1 MSSSRPALFFIAFIS
16 TLAVGLAS
24 AQVATQ
30 SSNVE
35 QHIRSVQNGL
45 IPAVLIEGQSASSQT
60 SKLSDRMAA
69 LHVPGVS
76 VAFMHDG
83 KIEWARGFGVTKLGG
98 PPVSPTTL
106 FQAASISKPV
116 TAVAVLRLVQS
127 GKLNLDTDV
136 NEYLKT
142 WKVPGNQFTAKR
154 KVTLREL
161 ITHTGGVTVH
171 GFEGYATNE
180 QVPSLVQVLNGEK
193 PANSPPIRVD
203 VEPGTIWRY
212 SGGGFVITQLLLQDV
227 TGKPF
232 PALMQQMVLGPMGM
246 IHSTYQQPLPPDR
259 LPEAATPYDQDG
271 KPIPGGPHT
280 YPEMSAA
287 GLWTT
292 PSDLL
297 QFAMHIQQALAGKS
311 ASVLSAATAKEMLTP
326 GLGKWGLGIETGG
339 SKEPP
344 YFTHGG
350 ANEGF
355 MSDFVAY
362 DSGDGAAVMTNGN
375 NGGQLAAE
383 VVRTIAHEYNWPDF
397 EPAHRALAKIDPKI
411 FDAYVG
417 DYQLA
422 PGFALTISRN
432 GNRFFA
438 RATGQTPLELFPS
451 SDHDFFATEND
462 IQITFVTNNQGQAT
476 ELVLYQGGA
485 DHHAPRI
492 HKTP

>member
-1 MSSSRPALFFIAFIS
+1 MSSSRSALFSFALIS
-16 TLAVGLAS
+16 VLVVGLAFGQ
-24 AQVATQ
+24 AATQ
-30 SSNVE
+30 PSVVE
-35 QHIRSVQNGL
+35 QHIQHIQKGL
-45 IPAVLIEGQSASSQT
+45 IPAVLIEGQSLSSQT
-60 SKLSDRMAA
+60 STLSARMAA

-76 VAFMHDG
+76 VAFMHGG
-83 KIEWARGFGVTKLGG
+83 KIEWARGFGVKKLGG
-98 PPVSPTTL
+98 APVTPSTL

-116 TAVAVLRLVQS
+116 TAIAVMRLVQS

-136 NEYLKT
+136 NEYLKS
-142 WKVPGNQFTAKR
+142 WKVPDNQFTAKR

-161 ITHTGGVTVH
+161 ITHTAGVTVH

-180 QVPSLVQVLNGEK
+180 QVPTLVQVLNGEK

-212 SGGGFVITQLLLQDV
+212 SGGGFVITQQLLQDV
-227 TGKPF
+227 TGEPF

-246 IHSTYQQPLPPDR
+246 IHSTYQQPLPPNR
-259 LPEAATPYDQDG
+259 LPEAATPYDGDG
-271 KPIPGGPHT
+271 KPVPGGPHT

-297 QFAMHIQQALAGKS
+297 QFSMHIQQALTGKS
-311 ASVLSAATAKEMLTP
+311 NVLSAATTHEILTP
-326 GLGKWGLGIETGG
+326 GMGQWGLGIEIGG
-339 SKEPP
+339 SKDHP

-355 MSDFVAY
+355 MSDFAAY

-383 VVRTIAHEYNWPDF
+383 IIRTIAHEYNWPDF
-397 EPAHRALAKIDPKI
+397 QPARHTLAKIDPTI
-411 FDAYVG
+411 FDNYVG
-417 DYQLA
+417 DYQLT
-422 PGFALTISRN
+422 PGFILTFTRN
-432 GNRFFA
+432 GDHFFA
-438 RATGQTPLELFPS
+438 HPTGQTPVEVFPE
-451 SDHDFFATEND
+451 SDHQFFATDID
-462 IQITFVTNNQGQAT
+462 IQITFVTDSTGRAT
-476 ELVLYQGGA
+476 EMILHQGGQ

-492 HKTP
+492 QKPH